1 MYENSLKTLRNS
13 RRKLAWSRYVVLK
26 DGHDSIFY
34 KSELTDGVS
43 GLDKKATAV
52 RNYLGMERVIHYKKS
67 EYIAPVRSNPNV

>member
-1 MYENSLKTLRNS
+1 MDRKSLKSLRNS
-13 RRKLAWSRYVVLK
+13 RRKLAWSRYVCLEG
-26 DGHDSIFY
+26 GHEYVFY

-67 EYIAPVRSNPNV
+67 EYITPVRSDPNT